1 MTDLFAGLESD
12 KTIENET
19 DYVASSVLESGLYDF
34 TIDMAFM
41 TVADSGAKCLNL
53 RLKHGNDQDFR
64 QNLYV
69 TSGTKKGCKNFF
81 TDKNGKNRYLPGFN
95 IANAL
100 CLLTVKTE
108 IGKQT
113 ATEKVI
119 NLWNKEL
126 KKETPTPVQMIT
138 ALTGQK
144 FIGGVVKQTVD
155 KTTKDAATAKYV
167 PTGETR
173 DENDMDKIFRA
184 SDGLTVAEIRAK
196 VTESVYKGTWAKTN
210 TDVTRNRAKGAA
222 APGSP
227 AAAAGANTGAVA
239 GGAPGAA
246 PVVEAVVEADLFG
259 E

>member
-1 MTDLFAGLESD
+1 MSDLFAGLASD
-12 KTIENET
+12 ATIENET
-19 DYVASSVLESGLYDF
+19 DYVGMKVLESGLYDF

-53 RLKHGNDQDFR
+53 RLKYGDDQDYR

-69 TSGTKKGCKNFF
+69 TSGKLKGCANFYK
-81 TDKNGKNRYLPGFN
+81 DKNGKKRYLPGFN

-108 IGKQT
+108 IGKQV
-113 ATEKVI
+113 AEEKVI
-119 NLWNKEL
+119 NLWNKEA
-126 KKETPTPVQMIT
+126 KKEIPTPVQMIM
-138 ALTGQK
+138 ALKGTQ
-144 FIGGVVKQTVD
+144 FIGGVIKQTVD
-155 KTTKDAATAKYV
+155 KTAKDPATAKYL

-196 VTESVYKGTWAKTN
+196 VTESVYKATWDKAN
-210 TDVTRNRAKGAA
+210 TDVTRMRAKGAA

-227 AAAAGANTGAVA
+227 AAGAGANAAPGSPNAATAVA
-239 GGAPGAA
+239 D
-246 PVVEAVVEADLFG
+246 ADLFG
-259 E
+259 SE

>member
-1 MTDLFAGLESD
+1 MSDLFTGLASD

-19 DYVASSVLESGLYDF
+19 DYIAASVLESDLYEF
-34 TIDMAFM
+34 TIEHAFM
-41 TVADSGAKCLNL
+41 TIAESGAKAINL
-53 RLKHGNDQDFR
+53 RLKYGNDQDYR
-64 QNLYV
+64 QVLYV
-69 TSGTKKGCKNFF
+69 TSGTAKGCKNFY

-113 ATEKVI
+113 AEEKVI

-126 KKETPTPVQMIT
+126 KKETPTPVQMIM
-138 ALTGQK
+138 ALAGQK
-144 FIGGVVKQTVD
+144 FIGGVIKQTVD
-155 KTTKDAATAKYV
+155 KTAKDAATAKYL

-196 VTESVYKGTWAKTN
+196 VTESVYKETWAKAN
-210 TDVTRNRAKGAA
+210 KGVTRNRAKGAA

-227 AAAAGANTGAVA
+227 AAAAAAGANTGTVA
-239 GGAPGAA
+239 AGTPGAV
-246 PVVEAVVEADLFG
+246 PEADLFG
-259 E
+259 GE